1 MGLNGDKLKWYD
13 SIAHT
18 RMFALPK
25 QVRALLA
32 NETRVMTVESPLFMQ
47 DSTINAGVFEKD
59 ESAKTE

>member
-13 SIAHT
+13 SIAHS

-32 NETRVMTVESPLFMQ
+32 KEERVMTVESPLFMQ
-47 DSTINAGVFEKD
+47 DSSVNAGVFEKD
-59 ESAKTE
+59 GAAKTE